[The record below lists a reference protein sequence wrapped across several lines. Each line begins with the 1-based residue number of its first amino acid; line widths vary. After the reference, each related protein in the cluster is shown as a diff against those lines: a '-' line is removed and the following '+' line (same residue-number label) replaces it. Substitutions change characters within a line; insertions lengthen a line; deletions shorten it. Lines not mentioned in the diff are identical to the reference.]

1 MYYNIL
7 LLLLFSFTFS
17 QTINHDPIQMVKKGL
32 SIEIDV
38 FADLQGQEIKSFNL
52 FYKNSNQMGYFK
64 EDLITEDG
72 VYYSSKI
79 PSDFINDSDIYY
91 YIYLETE
98 SDIFTLPILEPDLN
112 PFRVNV
118 LEEKQD
124 ISNEITFSNS
134 ISHVNIIAP
143 QHKEK
148 IL

>member
-17 QTINHDPIQMVKKGL
+17 QTINHDPIPMVKKGL

-52 FYKNSNQMGYFK
+52 FYKNSNQIGYFK
-64 EDLITEDG
+64 EDLISEDG

-79 PSDFINDSDIYY
+79 PSDFINDTDIYY

-98 SDIFTLPILEPDLN
+98 SDTFTLPMVEPDLS
-112 PFRVNV
+112 PFRVN
-118 LEEKQD
+118 
-124 ISNEITFSNS
+124 IYS
-134 ISHVNIIAP
+134 IMPIIRYRNN
-143 QHKEK
+143 
-148 IL
+148 